1 MTRWYTAAL
10 MIRSIILL
18 GLLLVI
24 PTTSDNAKAPT
35 KQEIIQLRTTVK
47 KLEDL
52 VAEQQDRLQAHKLDN
67 DNLKK
72 RLSALEARIADLENA
87 VHSATA
93 RQ

>member
-1 MTRWYTAAL
+1 ML
-10 MIRSIILL
+10 S
-18 GLLLVI
+18 LLLAI

-47 KLEDL
+47 KLEDI
-52 VAEQQDRLQAHKLDN
+52 VAEQQDRLQAHKVES

-72 RLSALEARIADLENA
+72 RLSTLETRMADLETA
-87 VHSATA
+87 VHPATA

>member
-1 MTRWYTAAL
+1 MTRWYTAAP
-10 MIRSIILL
+10 MIRSMIMLS
-18 GLLLVI
+18 LLLAI

-47 KLEDL
+47 KLEDI
-52 VAEQQDRLQAHKLDN
+52 VAEQQDRLQAHKVES

-72 RLSALEARIADLENA
+72 RLSTLETRMADLEYS